1 MKNLEISIRSLIKNR
16 NGFYVSERQRDFL
29 MNKINE
35 NEGFIGSNNQY
46 NGYQVFAECD
56 ELGITK
62 LYHITN
68 KNNNINVKFERKGSD
83 WDSAKIQ
90 VRTEI
95 YKESIEKA
103 EELHKAQTHIY
114 EVRRLLE
121 SVGEHDEA
129 ERLKTTLRVLLK
141 TQNDIVEWQKTFWD
155 MG

>member
-16 NGFYVSERQRDFL
+16 NGFYISEVQKDFL

-35 NEGFIGSNNQY
+35 NEGFISSNNQY

-68 KNNNINVKFERKGSD
+68 KNKNTNIKFERKGSE
-83 WDSAKIQ
+83 WNPAKIQ
-90 VRTEI
+90 VKTEI
-95 YKESIEKA
+95 YKKLAIEKA

-114 EVRRLLE
+114 ELQRLLV
-121 SVGEHDEA
+121 SVGEEDEA
-129 ERLKTTLRVLLK
+129 ERLNTTLNVLLK
-141 TQNDIVEWQKTFWD
+141 THKEIMKWKKTFWD
-155 MG
+155 D